1 VDLARLEASWAGTQD
16 AVMVVDGAG
25 QVVLAT
31 ERRWRGLSEAE
42 ALDYS
47 SAPSS
52 ILRALRVTQ
61 DWTTLPPDAYLSG
74 EAVMRREMRVPFQ
87 GWRLVGFTAYAS
99 VRERVNGVLALEIMG
114 FAILLAGAFWLN
126 SRKTR
131 NRLVTTQRES
141 AELRLLNARL
151 QREIAERE
159 RMEKS
164 LKVAEQTLAQAPSS
178 PSWARCR
185 PR

>member
-1 VDLARLEASWAGTQD
+1 MLGVISVEVDLARLEASWAGTQD

-61 DWTTLPPDAYLSG
+61 DWARLSPTPIVSG
-74 EAVMRREMRVPFQ
+74 EAVMRRELRVPS
-87 GWRLVGFTAYAS
+87 R
-99 VRERVNGVLALEIMG
+99 
-114 FAILLAGAFWLN
+114 AGA
-126 SRKTR
+126 
-131 NRLVTTQRES
+131 
-141 AELRLLNARL
+141 
-151 QREIAERE
+151 
-159 RMEKS
+159 
-164 LKVAEQTLAQAPSS
+164 
-178 PSWARCR
+178 SWASPPTRACASG
-185 PR
+185 